1 MKAQKYLVIIISIT
15 LLVHINTKA
24 FSIIRDTTIK
34 VAEKAVVIAGEKQSN
49 VLLTNYAGK
58 KIGIMPTYFFSDNE
72 KVVISVFYTSKE
84 EGVYLAIIQT
94 IKLNTLKGKK
104 VKVSVKKAFV
114 NPEMNT
120 SPKQYWDVSIDIREP
135 NDNVSTTGETKDVRS
150 NGQKAEIQKYD
161 GVNNLIPFT
170 TQKEAQS
177 FATKLQ
183 QIFTRATK

>member
-1 MKAQKYLVIIISIT
+1 MKTQKCLAFIISIA
-15 LLVHINTKA
+15 LLINVNSKA
-24 FSIIRDTTIK
+24 FSLIRDTTIK

-120 SPKQYWDVSIDIREP
+120 SPKQYWDVSIDIREAN
-135 NDNVSTTGETKDVRS
+135 NDVSTTGETKDVRS
-150 NGQKAEIQKYD
+150 NGQKAEIQKYE
-161 GVNNLIPFT
+161 GVNNLIPFV
-170 TQKEAQS
+170 TQKEAQA

-183 QIFTRATK
+183 QILAKASK